1 MKRIGHLFESIVDP
15 DNLRLAFF
23 KASCGKR
30 HRDDQSRFMRN
41 LEDEIVRIRT
51 GLLDGSYPVGD
62 YRRFMIYDPKER
74 EICAASFGERVLHH
88 AIMNICEPY
97 FDKWLIF
104 DSYACRKGK
113 GQLAAVKRAC
123 KFASCNRWFMKCDIR
138 KYFDSIPHDRLKA
151 ALSRKFKDD
160 PLLSWFDR
168 IIDSY
173 EKTPGRGLPI
183 GNLTSQHF
191 ANLYLDPLDRYLAKC
206 GDDRA
211 SVLASRCQYIRYM
224 DDFVFWCN
232 DKSALVEL
240 RGKLVCFLRETLDLE
255 TKQEPFINRTDK
267 GMDFLGMR
275 IFPSVA
281 RLARS
286 SRVRYGRKVKAYE
299 RLYERGVFDE
309 NELQSRV
316 TALTAFAQQGDTLD
330 WRRRFWAVRERH
342 QATTVCCAAAAGT
355 TTPGTAA
362 PRTAT
367 ATTPTTATT
376 TTASAFVAPQ
386 HRRILRAV
394 PVDGPFLQCGTNDY
408 MQPDISSDVERFGL
422 SYWEG
427 RT

>member
-1 MKRIGHLFESIVDP
+1 MR
-15 DNLRLAFF
+15 LRA
-23 KASCGKR
+23 
-30 HRDDQSRFMRN
+30 
-41 LEDEIVRIRT
+41 
-51 GLLDGSYPVGD
+51 GLLDGSYPVGNF
-62 YRRFMIYDPKER
+62 RRFMIYDPKER

-88 AIMNICEPY
+88 AIMNICEPH
-97 FDKWLIF
+97 FDRWLIF

-113 GQLAAVKRAC
+113 GQLAAVKRARR
-123 KFASCNRWFMKCDIR
+123 FASCNRWFMKCDIR

-151 ALSRKFKDD
+151 ALARKFKDRH
-160 PLLSWFDR
+160 LLAWFGR

-191 ANLYLDPLDRYLAKC
+191 ANLYLDLLDRSLTKC
-206 GDDRA
+206 GDGRA
-211 SVLASRCQYIRYM
+211 SVPASRCQYIRYM

-232 DKSALVEL
+232 DKPSLLEL
-240 RGKLVCFLRETLDLE
+240 RRELVCFLRETLDLE
-255 TKQEPFINRTDK
+255 TKQAPFINRTDK

-275 IFPSVA
+275 IFPYAV

-286 SRVRYGRKVKAYE
+286 SRVRYGRKVRAYE
-299 RLYERGVFDE
+299 RLYEKGVLGE
-309 NELQSRV
+309 GELQSRV

-342 QATTVCCAAAAGT
+342 RATTVFCAAAAGT

-367 ATTPTTATT
+367 TTTPTTATT

-394 PVDGPFLQCGTNDY
+394 PVDGPFPQCGTNDD
-408 MQPDISSDVERFGL
+408 MQTDASSKAERFGMPYRKGARPC
-422 SYWEG
+422 S
-427 RT
+427 